1 MTATTALT
9 LPRRRRP
16 HVATTPRL
24 MPVRPIDPPYDDE
37 TVPPEQ
43 TAPAGRA
50 PGTDRSAGA
59 RYSRVAAPTTTPDAP
74 STAVGAPA
82 RTVSR
87 AERGAAR
94 HLLPDQRT
102 LPWPRPARTTRTSAR
117 QPADGA
123 TASAVAPR
131 LAARAPTGPGT
142 SPDPRR
148 TAAVVVRVIIEVLSG
163 ARPAAHLAPWST
175 AALQSDFQ
183 RTASS
188 LATRQPSQVRSVR
201 VSEPLPGVAE
211 VSAVVSRGP
220 RVRALA
226 LRMEHAAGR
235 WQVTTLQLG

>member
-24 MPVRPIDPPYDDE
+24 MPVRPVDPPYDDE
-37 TVPPEQ
+37 TVPPGQ
-43 TAPAGRA
+43 PAGRA
-50 PGTDRSAGA
+50 PGADRSAGA
-59 RYSRVAAPTTTPDAP
+59 RYSRVAAPTATSAAP
-74 STAVGAPA
+74 PTATSAA
-82 RTVSR
+82 VSAVAGPVNR

-102 LPWPRPARTTRTSAR
+102 LPWPRPTRTTRAPVR
-117 QPADGA
+117 QPADGPV
-123 TASAVAPR
+123 AVTP
-131 LAARAPTGPGT
+131 PGPGP

-175 AALQSDFQ
+175 AALQSDFE

-211 VSAVVSRGP
+211 VSAVVSRGA